1 MFTPSPLI
9 HFLYFVFYDAASVP
23 LDLRLIPSLCST
35 WLLYPSSSANY
46 LSCCLHCQSVCV
58 CVFLM
63 YTCPCIVPEK
73 KPSYVTWAST
83 AQGSRGGWDGG
94 GCGGTVFV
102 TLGVFVDFGVK
113 DSLVFAILSSAGFTL
128 WGKPP
133 LLSFYSK
140 FRPLA
145 HSFACYS
152 VFALSCMASA
162 LLAATR
168 RDLLE
173 SCHDNFCLH
182 LMSETRGD
190 WFKHSRAS
198 MFVYV
203 CLCACV
209 SVSVCERT
217 GCGKALQLKK

>member
-1 MFTPSPLI
+1 M
-9 HFLYFVFYDAASVP
+9 
-23 LDLRLIPSLCST
+23 
-35 WLLYPSSSANY
+35 
-46 LSCCLHCQSVCV
+46 
-58 CVFLM
+58 CVFLIN
-63 YTCPCIVPEK
+63 TCPCIVPEK
-73 KPSYVTWAST
+73 KPSSVTWAST
-83 AQGSRGGWDGG
+83 AQGRRGGRDGG

-133 LLSFYSK
+133 LLSFHSK
-140 FRPLA
+140 FRPLKLRPLA
-145 HSFACYS
+145 RSFACYS

-168 RDLLE
+168 KDLSE

-190 WFKHSRAS
+190 WSNIH
-198 MFVYV
+198 VHQ
-203 CLCACV
+203 CLCMCVCV
-209 SVSVCERT
+209 SISVWEST
-217 GCGKALQLKK
+217 GCGKSPQLKK